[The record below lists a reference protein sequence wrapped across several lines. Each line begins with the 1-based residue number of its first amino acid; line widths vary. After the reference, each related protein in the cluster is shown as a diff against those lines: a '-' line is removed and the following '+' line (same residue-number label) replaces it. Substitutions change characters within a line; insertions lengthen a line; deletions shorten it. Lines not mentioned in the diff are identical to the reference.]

1 MRMQDELEL
10 IHTRG
15 YDVKG
20 YWRRDGML
28 SIRGSVCD
36 ELPARLYDIDD
47 DDPLVMHHMVVELV
61 VELPDLVITDVTVEF
76 RSHPHQ
82 ACPIVIDHYRHL
94 VGLSIAR
101 GFTHKVRE
109 LFGGPRGC
117 THTTALLQAMAPVAM
132 QCKLASRMMGLRR
145 ADNTAPD
152 TADAPLSSPDLRA
165 ARAAGNRNTCHVW
178 AEDGEHIARILDGT
192 DTDLPIPI
200 SVRIRERGGDPDEWR
215 RRRLG

>member
-1 MRMQDELEL
+1 MDDELEL

-20 YWRRDGML
+20 YWRRDGTL
-28 SIRGSVCD
+28 LIKGSVRD
-36 ELPARLYDIDD
+36 ELPTRLYDIDD
-47 DDPLVMHHMVVELV
+47 DEPLVMHHMVVALT
-61 VELPDLVITDVTVEF
+61 VELPDLLITDVSVEF

-82 ACPIVIDHYRHL
+82 ACPTVIDHYRHL

-132 QCKLASRMMGLRR
+132 QCKLASRMMGLRQSGQDPP
-145 ADNTAPD
+145 AA
-152 TADAPLSSPDLRA
+152 LSAPDLRA

-178 AEDGEHIARILDGT
+178 AEDGEHLARIVDGS
-192 DTDLPIPI
+192 DTTLPIPI
-200 SVRIRERGGDPDEWR
+200 AVRIRERGGDPDEWR
-215 RRRLG
+215 RQRLG

>member
-1 MRMQDELEL
+1 MDDELEL
-10 IHTRG
+10 IHTRS

-20 YWRRDGML
+20 YWRSDGKL

-36 ELPARLYDIDD
+36 ELPSRLYDIDD
-47 DDPLVMHHMVVELV
+47 DEPLVMHHMVVELI
-61 VELPDLVITDVTVEF
+61 VELPDLLITDTRVEF

-82 ACPIVIDHYRHL
+82 ACPDVIDHYRHL

-132 QCKLASRMMGLRR
+132 QCKLASRMMGLRP
-145 ADNTAPD
+145 AGGAAAP
-152 TADAPLSSPDLRA
+152 AVSPSPVDLRT

-178 AEDGEHIARILDGT
+178 AEDGEHLARIIDGS
-192 DTDLPIPI
+192 DTNVPIPI
-200 SVRIRERGGDPDEWR
+200 SVRIRARGGDPDEWR